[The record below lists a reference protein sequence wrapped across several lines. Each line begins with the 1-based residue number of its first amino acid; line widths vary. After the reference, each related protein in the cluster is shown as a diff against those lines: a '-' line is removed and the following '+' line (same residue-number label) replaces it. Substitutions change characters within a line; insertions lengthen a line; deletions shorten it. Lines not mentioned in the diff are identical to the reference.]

1 MLPDTAI
8 QEELSKAYIQA
19 VASYAGY
26 TVEHINR
33 DNDGVDSVIKS
44 NGKPAEDSILTSVS
58 VEVQLKSCCSEEH
71 VFENEDGNI
80 VYDLKARNYN
90 FLVDSN
96 RQLDIILILLYLPSD
111 KQDWISHSIDEL
123 IVRKCAYWVSLKGLD
138 KTNNNGTKRI
148 TIPKDNV
155 FSPDAL
161 HQIMVKV
168 SKEEAL

>member
-8 QEELSKAYIQA
+8 QEELSKAYIQT

-26 TVEHINR
+26 TVQHTDR

-44 NGKPAEDSILTSVS
+44 NGKPADDSILTSVS

-71 VFENEDGNI
+71 IFKNEDGNI
-80 VYDLKARNYN
+80 VYDIKSRNYN

-111 KQDWISHSIDEL
+111 KQNWISHSIDEL
-123 IVRKCAYWVSLKGLD
+123 IVRKCAYWISLKGLE

-148 TIPKDNV
+148 IIPKENV

-161 HQIMVKV
+161 HQIMVKL

>member
-26 TVEHINR
+26 AVEHINR

-58 VEVQLKSCCSEEH
+58 LEVQLKSCCSENS
-71 VFENEDGNI
+71 VFENEDGDI

-111 KQDWISHSIDEL
+111 KRNWISHSIDEL
-123 IVRKCAYWVSLKGLD
+123 IVRKCAYWISLKGLE
-138 KTNNNGTKRI
+138 KTNNNNTKRI
-148 TIPKDNV
+148 IIPKENV